1 MTHFRKRGFKR
12 SSYLKLGHSSLKVG
26 NGLRTLKRSP
36 GALFR
41 VTALLG
47 WSPFSS
53 RRVCSAL
60 ANWVFNSLGSKW
72 RKKLTSK
79 SNKPYSESFGEVMW
93 K

>member
-1 MTHFRKRGFKR
+1 MTNFRKRGCKR

-36 GALFR
+36 GTLLR
-41 VTALLG
+41 VTALLS

-60 ANWVFNSLGSKW
+60 ANWVFNSLSAKW

-79 SNKPYSESFGEVMW
+79 SNKPHSEALE